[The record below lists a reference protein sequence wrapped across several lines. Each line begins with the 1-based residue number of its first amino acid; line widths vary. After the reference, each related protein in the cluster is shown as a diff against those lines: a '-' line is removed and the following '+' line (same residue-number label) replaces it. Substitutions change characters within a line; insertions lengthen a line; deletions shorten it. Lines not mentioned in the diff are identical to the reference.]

1 MIHRSL
7 SPRNYLRNISGF
19 CTFVQTTLEDLND
32 FFWYDVLYKTQRTL
46 LRDLTETN
54 GFSEVMNWKGG
65 SIELFKLVFS
75 LISVSVK
82 ASYSTLHARM
92 DEKITW
98 TSSSLSWCVLISHVR
113 LIVQQKLQKTY
124 CSKIT
129 HSGNSDRKKRNVI
142 TCPSVFGI
150 VILDLV
156 FSVSNLSKVKTK
168 SRALFRLWTGK
179 SFTAV

>member
-65 SIELFKLVFS
+65 LVELFKLVFS
-75 LISVSVK
+75 LISAPVK

-98 TSSSLSWCVLISHVR
+98 TSFITQLMCFDSHVR
-113 LIVQQKLQKTY
+113 LIVQQKASKDLLLQNHTKLKQRQKETS
-124 CSKIT
+124 C
-129 HSGNSDRKKRNVI
+129 D
-142 TCPSVFGI
+142 
-150 VILDLV
+150 
-156 FSVSNLSKVKTK
+156 NLSPCLCYCDFGFSIFSLK
-168 SRALFRLWTGK
+168 SI
-179 SFTAV
+179 